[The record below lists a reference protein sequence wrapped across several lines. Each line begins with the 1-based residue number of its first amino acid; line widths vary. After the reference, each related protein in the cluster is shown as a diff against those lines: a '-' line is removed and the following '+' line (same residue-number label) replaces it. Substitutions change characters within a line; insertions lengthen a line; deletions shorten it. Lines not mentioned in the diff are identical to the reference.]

1 MSNIKILVKINNYI
15 EVTPEMLSFVVAADQ
30 YRQETQSFSQYT
42 TYVKNKSKVEIQTI
56 TSEDIITPQTVDIE
70 EIMGENNR
78 LTRELFHS
86 EREAGKANANK
97 SEQRSNDY
105 EPIINLLAVAAGVYI
120 SKRTD

>member
-1 MSNIKILVKINNYI
+1 MDLPMSNIKILVKINNYI

-78 LTRELFHS
+78 LTRELDILK
-86 EREAGKANANK
+86 EKLAKLT
-97 SEQRSNDY
+97 
-105 EPIINLLAVAAGVYI
+105 PTNL
-120 SKRTD
+120 SKDQTITNQ

>member
-1 MSNIKILVKINNYI
+1 MDLPMSNIKILVKINNYI

-78 LTRELFHS
+78 LTREVDILK
-86 EREAGKANANK
+86 EK
-97 SEQRSNDY
+97 
-105 EPIINLLAVAAGVYI
+105 LAKLTPTKM
-120 SKRTD
+120 SKDQAVTNQ